1 MSAKASEV
9 QMDEISE
16 INMTPFV
23 DIVLVLLII
32 FMATATL
39 IAENR
44 ISVLLPPSSANDN
57 RLEDKDK
64 ITFTIDAAS
73 TVYADGEKV
82 SIAMLPSL
90 LKDKKAAV
98 LRADAKTNFEAVI
111 AVIDECKKARVS
123 KYQIDTSQK

>member
-73 TVYADGEKV
+73 TVYADGAQV

-111 AVIDECKKARVS
+111 AVIDECKKAGVS

>member
-1 MSAKASEV
+1 MSAKASEIE
-9 QMDEISE
+9 MDEISD

-57 RLEDKDK
+57 KLEDKDK
-64 ITFTIDAAS
+64 ITFTIDASS
-73 TVYADGEKV
+73 TVYADGV
-82 SIAMLPSL
+82 PASMAMLPSL

-111 AVIDECKKARVS
+111 AVIDECKKAGVS

>member
-64 ITFTIDAAS
+64 ITFTIDAVS
-73 TVYADGEKV
+73 TVYADGAQV
-82 SIAMLPSL
+82 SIAMLPAL

-111 AVIDECKKARVS
+111 AVIDECKKAGVS

>member
-1 MSAKASEV
+1 MSTKASEV

-73 TVYADGEKV
+73 TVYADGAQV

-111 AVIDECKKARVS
+111 AVIDECKKAGVS

>member
-1 MSAKASEV
+1 MSAKASEIE
-9 QMDEISE
+9 MDEISD

-23 DIVLVLLII
+23 DIVLVILII

-57 RLEDKDK
+57 KLEDKDK
-64 ITFTIDAAS
+64 ITFTIDASSA
-73 TVYADGEKV
+73 VYADGV
-82 SIAMLPSL
+82 PASMAMLPSL

-111 AVIDECKKARVS
+111 AVIDECKKAGVS

>member
-1 MSAKASEV
+1 MSAKASEAG
-9 QMDEISE
+9 MDEISE

-73 TVYADGEKV
+73 TVYADGAQV
-82 SIAMLPSL
+82 SIAMLPAL

-111 AVIDECKKARVS
+111 AVIDECKKAGVS

>member
-1 MSAKASEV
+1 MSAKASEAG
-9 QMDEISE
+9 MDEISE

-73 TVYADGEKV
+73 TVYADGQKV

-111 AVIDECKKARVS
+111 AVIDECKKAGVS

>member
-111 AVIDECKKARVS
+111 TVIDECKKAGVS

>member
-73 TVYADGEKV
+73 TVYADGAQV
-82 SIAMLPSL
+82 SIAMLSSL

-111 AVIDECKKARVS
+111 AVIDECKKAGVS

>member
-44 ISVLLPPSSANDN
+44 ISVLLPPSSASDN

-73 TVYADGEKV
+73 TVYADGQKV

-111 AVIDECKKARVS
+111 AVIDECKKAGVS

>member
-32 FMATATL
+32 FMATVTL

-73 TVYADGEKV
+73 TVYADGAQV

-111 AVIDECKKARVS
+111 AVIDECKKAGVS